1 MSNINDLLAE
11 LRKRSD
17 ARVVS
22 CPLIP
27 KALLE
32 ADTGVT
38 IETGDTLGLV
48 FAIAVPKSGVI
59 YSATFID
66 LDAEGSQVDIEIYK
80 RSIADQATDAAYAP
94 DDAEALTFLTEL
106 SFVSFD
112 DHGVFQTSEITNI
125 GKAYSVPDGKFY
137 NQGVVRAGQT
147 IAVGKAPRIQYQI
160 LSDDPDFQEV

>member
-22 CPLIP
+22 CPRDPI
-27 KALLE
+27 ALLK

-59 YSATFID
+59 YSATFWD
-66 LDAEGSQVDIEIYK
+66 LDNEGSQVDLEIFKDKPTQIANDAVWALSAADLPTFVIEI
-80 RSIADQATDAAYAP
+80 A
-94 DDAEALTFLTEL
+94 
-106 SFVSFD
+106 FVSFD
-112 DHGVFQTSEITNI
+112 DHIDT
-125 GKAYSVPDGKFY
+125 
-137 NQGVVRAGQT
+137 
-147 IAVGKAPRIQYQI
+147 
-160 LSDDPDFQEV
+160 